1 MFLAK
6 NSDYRGDIPLSISV
20 AMRSSSKANFNSQRQ
35 WADTEVSVECQG
47 LYLILKKTNL
57 SLQDVH
63 ELVEAI
69 SNWDLV
75 IFHLRPWS
83 FESRAVLRAF
93 HSVR

>member
-20 AMRSSSKANFNSQRQ
+20 GMRSSSKANFSSQRQ
-35 WADTEVSVECQG
+35 WADTEVGVECQG
-47 LYLILKKTNL
+47 SRLRLKSNL